1 MTAIDVRNLT
11 KHYKVPI
18 KQPGLLASVKSL
30 FSQEYEEK
38 HAVEQM
44 SFQIEAGEI
53 VGLLGSNG
61 AGKTTTMKML
71 SGILHPTSGTCSVL
85 GYTPW
90 ERKQE
95 FQKSIAMIMGQ
106 KNSLWWDLPAADS
119 FLLNKEIYDIP
130 DKDYHETLNHMVEI
144 LDVKRLLTTPVRN
157 LSLGERM
164 KMEIIAG
171 FLHQPKVVFLDEPT
185 IGLDLTS
192 QYAIRDFIRTMNSQ
206 RKVTIILTSHYMADI
221 QELCKRVIIVN
232 KGTKL
237 YDGQL
242 SHVAEDFSDVKLISI
257 DLERDVEDAVLAS
270 IGEVVGRDVLK
281 VTLQVPR
288 NEIPQAIAKLGSL
301 PVVDVNISE
310 IPIDRVIERTLA
322 EGKVRVNQ

>member
-1 MTAIDVRNLT
+1 M
-11 KHYKVPI
+11 
-18 KQPGLLASVKSL
+18 KSL

-144 LDVKRLLTTPVRN
+144 LDVKSLLTTPVRN

-192 QYAIRDFIRTMNSQ
+192 QYAIRDFIRSMNSQ

>member
-1 MTAIDVRNLT
+1 M
-11 KHYKVPI
+11 
-18 KQPGLLASVKSL
+18 KSL

-144 LDVKRLLTTPVRN
+144 LDVKSLLTTPVRN

-192 QYAIRDFIRTMNSQ
+192 QYAIRDFIRMMNSQ

>member
-1 MTAIDVRNLT
+1 M
-11 KHYKVPI
+11 
-18 KQPGLLASVKSL
+18 KSL

-144 LDVKRLLTTPVRN
+144 LDVKSLLTTPVRN

>member
-144 LDVKRLLTTPVRN
+144 LDVKSLLTTPVRN

-192 QYAIRDFIRTMNSQ
+192 QYAIRDFIRSMNSQ

>member
-61 AGKTTTMKML
+61 AGKTTMMKML